1 MSHLQIG
8 FFLAWAILASA
19 ALLSFRLHRFMREA
33 ASWHRRLGQFFLW
46 TLAALG
52 LYSCYDSR
60 AGWLAPAMILVALIE
75 LALLAPPIYAALR
88 RWPRWLRWLVLALL
102 GLLGLGGAAAWYF
115 RPTCYAPVRPRCYEA
130 PLRQLVPSSPAPSP
144 RTRLELLDR
153 FAREGK
159 LAPEAAAKARAA
171 LARR

>member
-1 MSHLQIG
+1 MSRLQIG

-33 ASWHRRLGQFFLW
+33 PAWHRRLCQFFLW
-46 TLAALG
+46 TLATLG
-52 LYSCYDSR
+52 LYSCYDSQ

-75 LALLAPPIYAALR
+75 LALLVPLIYAALR
-88 RWPRWLRWLVLALL
+88 RGPRWLRWLVVALL

-115 RPTCYAPVRPRCYEA
+115 RPTCYMPVPPRIIPAP
-130 PLRQLVPSSPAPSP
+130 PAPSP

-159 LAPEAAAKARAA
+159 LAPEVAAKVRAA
-171 LARR
+171 LARRHG